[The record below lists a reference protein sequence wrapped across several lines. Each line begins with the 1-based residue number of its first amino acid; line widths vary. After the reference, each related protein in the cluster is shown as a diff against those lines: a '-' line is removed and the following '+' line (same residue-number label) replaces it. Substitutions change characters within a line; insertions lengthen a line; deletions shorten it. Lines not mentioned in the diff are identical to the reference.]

1 MELVNYTAKQL
12 DLINRTVAKDCTPAE
27 FDTFIEICRANNLNP
42 LNREAYAL
50 VFSKDDPSKRQ
61 ITPIVSIDGL
71 RKIGE
76 RTGNYRPDENPPRI
90 EYDADLKNPDVNPAG
105 IISCTVTVYKYAH
118 GDWFPCPSTVYWDEF
133 VPLYNGKI
141 PWSKALWR
149 EKPRIMIAK
158 VAETQALRKAFPDNF
173 GNLYASE
180 EMDKS
185 IIDITPSEAAEQGAI
200 EARQEAIGA
209 LGKTVFF
216 EPLAGQTERIEVGK
230 YYDRVMALMLEC
242 KDEPA
247 TILAWRDKNT
257 VHLQEFWVYDKNAAL
272 DLKKSF
278 EGIEKQHQEILAQEP
293 EMELENG

>member
-1 MELVNYTAKQL
+1 MQLINYEPKQL
-12 DLINRTVAKDCTPAE
+12 DLIQRTVAKDCNKAE

-42 LNREAYAL
+42 INREIYAF
-50 VFSKDDPSKRQ
+50 VFNKDKSDKRQ
-61 ITPIVSIDGL
+61 LTPVVGIDGL

-76 RTGNYRPDENPPRI
+76 RTGNYRPDSEPPRF
-90 EYDADLKNPDVNPAG
+90 EYDSDFKDVDANPVG
-105 IISCTVTVYKYAH
+105 IISCTVTVYKHSH

-133 VPLYNGKI
+133 VPLFKGKI
-141 PWSKALWR
+141 PHGKALWK
-149 EKPRIMIAK
+149 EKPRLMIAK
-158 VAETQALRKAFPDNF
+158 VAEAQALRKAFPDNF

-185 IIDITPSEAAEQGAI
+185 IIDITPSEAAKQGAI

-209 LGKTVFF
+209 SGKHVFF
-216 EPLAGQTERIEVGK
+216 QPLAGPSERIEVGK
-230 YYDRVMALMLEC
+230 YYDRVMEFMLDC

-247 TILAWRDKNT
+247 TILAWRDMNT
-257 VHLQEFWVYDKNAAL
+257 IHLKDFWAYDKNAAL

-293 EMELENG
+293 EMELEND